1 LHITVRNSSTISVEV
16 DPSIEYSLRPR
27 PNVERSLQRGAHLLA
42 ILRIPSGGKAGIDQQ
57 IRDRADVHRKQQHH
71 NAVALA
77 IAEETNARVVA
88 PYKREVPLFS
98 GYLFVW
104 IFDRWYSIENT
115 IGVIRL
121 LSTGDVPS
129 RVPDK

>member
-1 LHITVRNSSTISVEV
+1 
-16 DPSIEYSLRPR
+16 
-27 PNVERSLQRGAHLLA
+27 
-42 ILRIPSGGKAGIDQQ
+42 
-57 IRDRADVHRKQQHH
+57 
-71 NAVALA
+71 
-77 IAEETNARVVA
+77 
-88 PYKREVPLFS
+88 VPLFS